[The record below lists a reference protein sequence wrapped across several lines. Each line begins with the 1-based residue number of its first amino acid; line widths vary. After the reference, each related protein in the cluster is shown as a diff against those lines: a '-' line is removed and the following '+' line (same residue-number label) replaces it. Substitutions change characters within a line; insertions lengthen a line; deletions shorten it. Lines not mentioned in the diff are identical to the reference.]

1 MVKRRIRRNVISYLV
16 LLLLLLLS
24 NNFVDNK
31 YRYPGVI
38 IPSLPEKQIMGN
50 FEQSFIES
58 RKRGLQK
65 FLNRVAMHPLLI
77 EARQFVK
84 FLTANEDAFS
94 MERLATE
101 QKKQNVLKDTFVSW

>member
-1 MVKRRIRRNVISYLV
+1 MVKRRIRRNVISYLLS
-16 LLLLLLLS
+16 LLLLLFD
-24 NNFVDNK
+24 NFVDNK